1 MLFKKEIRKPI
12 LTLILLSAGGL
23 LLHLRIHP
31 FWQSPSYYLPFVSGL
46 LSILI
51 IPILFNSKKTV
62 IIAYLLNGIGVL
74 VGIIAMTYF
83 SLSGLPSPLTPA
95 NILLGTTLANSVI
108 LFSKFFLGKTIL
120 LYFYPTGLGRF
131 FNSWW
136 WTRHFFYFLLALSL
150 GHFLWR

>member
-12 LTLILLSAGGL
+12 LALMLLSVGGL

-83 SLSGLPSPLTPA
+83 SLSALPSPLTPA

-108 LFSKFFLGKTIL
+108 LYSKFFLGKTIL

-136 WTRHFFYFLLALSL
+136 WIRHFFYFFLALSL
-150 GHFLWR
+150 GHFFWR